1 MTKTISFP
9 SELKEALSAIATEQR
24 YPLVREILARGKAD
38 ELVLKDKHEAQVI
51 VDVAR
56 VQMLEAGLRYPYW
69 NEDSTKYNKAHD
81 EAFQDVQMGLFEKV
95 VTYVGQ
101 EFEVV
106 TRI

>member
-1 MTKTISFP
+1 MSKTITLP
-9 SELKEALSAIATEQR
+9 SELKEALSVIATERR

-38 ELVLKDKHEAQVI
+38 ELILEDKHEAQVI

-69 NEDSTKYNKAHD
+69 NEDSARYNKAHD
-81 EAFQDVQMGLFEKV
+81 EAFQEVQMGFFEKV
-95 VTYVGQ
+95 AMYIGQ